1 MKNLFESFS
10 IKDLTLK
17 NKVVMAPLTRSRAK
31 LDGSPTDL
39 MATYYQ
45 QRASA
50 GLIIAEATQISQQG
64 QGYIATPGIY
74 NSSHVKAWQKV
85 VDQVHANDG
94 LICLQLWH
102 VGRISHT
109 DFQPNQ
115 SAPVAPSAIQAK
127 SKVYNDKG
135 FLDTSMPRAL
145 DENEIADI
153 VAQYVEAAKNA
164 KQANFDMIEIHAANG
179 YLIDQFL
186 RDRTNKRSDNY
197 GGSIENRSRFLLEI
211 IDRVIEIYPAA
222 RVGCRIAPVSTFN
235 DISDS
240 NPKEL
245 FTYVAKELGKR
256 NIGYLNVI
264 EGNTGGDRNNQAFD
278 YLNLYRAFKEAGGIA
293 SMANNGYTKALAEA
307 AQDEID
313 LICFGRP
320 FISNPDLVEK
330 LQDNIPLTP
339 GDESTFYGGN
349 EKGYI
354 DY

>member
-1 MKNLFESFS
+1 MNKLYEQFLLD
-10 IKDLTLK
+10 DLLLK

-45 QRASA
+45 QRATA
-50 GLIIAEATQISQQG
+50 GLIIAEATQICQQG

-74 NSSHVKAWQKV
+74 NSAHIAGWKKV
-85 VDQVHANDG
+85 VDQVHAKHG

-115 SAPVAPSAIQAK
+115 EPPLAPSAIQAK

-145 DENEIADI
+145 EENEIAEI
-153 VAQYVEAAKNA
+153 VNQYVEAAKNA
-164 KQANFDMIEIHAANG
+164 KEAGFDMVEIHAANG

-186 RDRTNKRSDNY
+186 RDQTNKRSDAY

-211 IDRVIEIYPAA
+211 IDAVLSVYPAS
-222 RVGCRIAPVSTFN
+222 RIGCRIAPVSEFN

-256 NIGYLNVI
+256 KIGYLHII
-264 EGNTGGDRNNQAFD
+264 EGNTGGARDNIEFD
-278 YLNLYRAFKEAGGIA
+278 YMNLYHSFKASGGVA
-293 SMANNGYTKALAEA
+293 SMANNGYTKELAES
-307 AQDEID
+307 AQEKID

-330 LQDNIPLTP
+330 LKNNIPLTL
-339 GDESTFYGGN
+339 GDEGTFYGGD
-349 EKGYI
+349 EKGYV

>member
-1 MKNLFESFS
+1 MNKLYEQFSLDNL
-10 IKDLTLK
+10 LLK
-17 NKVVMAPLTRSRAK
+17 NRIVMAPLTRSRAD
-31 LDGSPTDL
+31 LEGNPTDI
-39 MATYYQ
+39 MVTYYG
-45 QRASA
+45 QRATA

-64 QGYIATPGIY
+64 QGYIATTGIY
-74 NSSHVKAWQKV
+74 KDTHVSGWKKI
-85 VDQVHANDG
+85 VDEVHEKGG

-115 SAPVAPSAIQAK
+115 EQPVAPSAIQAK

-145 DENEIADI
+145 EETEISEI
-153 VAQYVEAAKNA
+153 INQYVDAAKNA
-164 KQANFDMIEIHAANG
+164 KAAGFDMIEIHAANG

-186 RDRTNKRSDNY
+186 RDKTNRRSDSY
-197 GGSIENRSRFLLEI
+197 GGSVENRTRFLLEV
-211 IDRVIEIYPAA
+211 IDGVLNIYPAT
-222 RVGCRIAPVSTFN
+222 RIGCRIAPVSEFN

-256 NIGYLNVI
+256 KIGYLHVI
-264 EGNTGGDRNNQAFD
+264 EGNTGAARDSMEFD
-278 YLNLYRAFKEAGGIA
+278 YLDLYQTFKGSGGIA
-293 SMANNGYTKALAEA
+293 TMANNGYTKDLAES
-307 AQDEID
+307 AQESID
-313 LICFGRP
+313 LICFGKP

-330 LQDNIPLTP
+330 LKNNIPLTP
-339 GDESTFYGGN
+339 GDQKTFYGGA